1 MDIRNRSTGK
11 RQWVL
16 APFGLPFAGA
26 GLAMLWFLVVAPLQ
40 EWRDARNWE
49 PVAAQVLSA
58 ELVENRDSDGAT
70 YRAAA
75 SYRYTYG
82 GNDYQND
89 RVALQGGSD
98 NMGSFQQDLAA
109 ELQRA
114 AASGEPY
121 TVYVNP
127 RAPSQS
133 VANRELRTGLLT
145 ILTVFGSIFAAV
157 GIGLI
162 VFGLRARDAG
172 STGIAAVS
180 EPWRERTEWASPEI
194 RTSAGRGALVL
205 WAVALFWCGISG
217 VATVAAW
224 DEVVHKGNY
233 PALLVLLFDLV
244 GIGLLWWAIHATI
257 AARRFGEL
265 VLRLDPHP
273 GSIGGDVGG
282 MIDLPI
288 APDPDRAVAMTLSCQ
303 HVYTRR
309 SGKNTET
316 KRDALWSDSRHF
328 LVEPT
333 MDGRSRVHFAFAVPE
348 GLPVSSP
355 ASGDYHEWTLA
366 LDCALPGVDL
376 SRSFTIPVFAT
387 ATKTR
392 LASRVRESQAESLA
406 HLETLMNLAQI
417 AGGIALDFRAGRHW
431 RGGVGV
437 AAFGS
442 LFAAVPA
449 FMWYADDVPLLFLLL
464 FGGVFGLV
472 GLACIAGGL
481 WMAGNRL
488 QVEID
493 TAEVRIQRDLCGVRV
508 HQRATPR
515 ADIAGIVCT
524 RESTVTAGNKVT
536 VYYALA
542 LKLLDGSAMAIGDGF
557 RGYGEAGRA
566 AAAIGTYT
574 GLPFLGEHDKRTAF
588 AARKQ
593 AWLERQKR

>member
-1 MDIRNRSTGK
+1 
-11 RQWVL
+11 
-16 APFGLPFAGA
+16 
-26 GLAMLWFLVVAPLQ
+26 
-40 EWRDARNWE
+40 
-49 PVAAQVLSA
+49 
-58 ELVENRDSDGAT
+58 
-70 YRAAA
+70 
-75 SYRYTYG
+75 
-82 GNDYQND
+82 

-127 RAPSQS
+127 RAPSQA

-145 ILTVFGSIFAAV
+145 ILTVFGSVFAAA

-162 VFGLRARDAG
+162 VFGLRARDSG
-172 STGIAAVS
+172 STGIAAAS
-180 EPWRERTEWASPEI
+180 EPWRERAEWASPEI
-194 RTSAGRGALVL
+194 RTSAGRGALVV
-205 WAVALFWCGISG
+205 WAFAMFWCAISG
-217 VATVAAW
+217 IATVAAW

-233 PALLVLLFDLV
+233 PALLVLLFDFI

-288 APDPDRAVAMTLSCQ
+288 PPDPDRTVAMTLSCQ

-316 KRDALWSDSRHF
+316 KRDVLWSDSRHF

-333 MDGRSRVHFAFAVPE
+333 MDGKSRVHFAFAVPA

-355 ASGDYHEWTLA
+355 SSSDHHEWKLD

-376 SRSFTIPVFAT
+376 SRSFAIPVFAT

-392 LASRVRESQAESLA
+392 LGPRVRESQVESLA
-406 HLETLMNLAQI
+406 HLETLMNLAQL
-417 AGGIALDFRAGRHW
+417 AGGISLDFHAGRHW
-431 RGGVGV
+431 RGGLGV
-437 AAFGS
+437 MVFGS
-442 LFAAVPA
+442 LFAAVPV
-449 FMWYADDVPLLFLLL
+449 FMAYAGNVPWLFLLL
-464 FGGVFGLV
+464 FGGVFGLI

-488 QVEID
+488 RVEID
-493 TAEVRIQRDLCGVRV
+493 AAEVRIRRDLFGVRV
-508 HQRATPR
+508 HERAAPR
-515 ADIAGIVCT
+515 ADVAGIVCT

-542 LKLLDGSAMAIGDGF
+542 LKLADGSTLPAGDGF

-566 AAAIGTYT
+566 AATIGTYT
-574 GLPFLGEHDKRTAF
+574 GLPFLGEHDKHTAF